1 MLIKDIVDFE
11 NFFHKQFYLSK
22 KNIKQLCKET
32 GMSESKITHWLDKIG
47 PEVKFLDVLKMTKA
61 LGFCIAA
68 EKIGNVSIPSV
79 WIGDF
84 DTSNGTTTTNVT
96 DGSVVWMDLNGK
108 VLKKVKKSSK
118 KGR

>member
-32 GMSESKITHWLDKIG
+32 GMSDCKITHWLDKIG

-61 LGFCIAA
+61 LDCYITA
-68 EKIGNVSIPSV
+68 EKIGVSYVPSI
-79 WIGDF
+79 WLGDIG
-84 DTSNGTTTTNVT
+84 TSTGTTVSNVT

-118 KGR
+118 KGK

>member
-68 EKIGNVSIPSV
+68 EKIGDVSIPSV

-96 DGSVVWMDLNGK
+96 DGSVVWMDLREK